1 MKRTHALLMPLLMPL
16 LWLPAASA
24 VARADWPMA
33 YLVTHGPAAD
43 PATRLNWGLMT
54 ISFLVTGVIAALV
67 LVASLR
73 RRPPAQSS
81 EHGLPPPMPD
91 TGGASWIYIGTGI
104 TVVVLLGTTIWT
116 IMTLSA
122 VAAPHRPP
130 ALTLDVTGH
139 QWWWEVRYRGAD
151 KTDVMV
157 TANEIHIP
165 VGEPVHIRLESGD
178 VIHSFWVP
186 KLGGKTDLIPGQT
199 NFTWLQADKPGTY
212 RGQCAEFCGSQHA
225 HMALYVVAQEKPAFD
240 AWLAS
245 QKAEAAAPQSPQAIS
260 GHEVFMARC
269 SVCHTVRGD
278 SAGAG
283 AAGRLGPDLTHLMS
297 RSTIAAGRLPNNT
310 GSLHGWVANAQ
321 AIKPGTRM
329 PRMDLS
335 PEDLHAVVAYLETLK

>member
-1 MKRTHALLMPLLMPL
+1 MKHSIAPAMLL
-16 LWLPAASA
+16 LPAAA
-24 VARADWPMA
+24 ALADADWPMG

-43 PATRLNWGLMT
+43 PATRLNWGLMA
-54 ISFLVTGVIAALV
+54 ISILVTVIIAGLV
-67 LVASLR
+67 LYASLR
-73 RRPPAQSS
+73 RRPPMQEA
-81 EHGLPPPMPD
+81 ENGWAPPQPD
-91 TGGASWIYIGTGI
+91 TGGASWIYVGTAI
-104 TVVVLLGTTIWT
+104 TAAVLLGMTIWT
-116 IMTLSA
+116 ILTLSA
-122 VAAPHRPP
+122 VAAPHRKPS
-130 ALTLDVTGH
+130 LLLEVTGH

-151 KTDVMV
+151 KPDVMV

-199 NFTWLQADKPGTY
+199 NFTWLQADRAGTY

-225 HMALYVVAQEKPAFD
+225 HMALYVVAEERPAFES
-240 AWLAS
+240 WLMR
-245 QKAEAAAPQSPQAIS
+245 QEAEAAAPQAPQAIR
-260 GHEVFMARC
+260 GHDVFESRC

-278 SAGAG
+278 AASAG

-297 RSTIAAGRLPNNT
+297 RATIAAGRLPNNT
-310 GSLHGWVANAQ
+310 GSLSGWVANAQ

-335 PEDLHAVVAYLETLK
+335 PEDLHAVVSYLQTLK